1 MNAPSA
7 GTAKNPLS
15 RLAGARTRG
24 SLVFRL
30 YAVSIVQLILV
41 AAAVLSVG
49 ALIGRAHPPGPPIH
63 EHFEPGRGPRGF
75 GEPPPG
81 APAHIERHFRGP
93 RPVRGGPGPLA
104 PLITFL
110 GFGVVIVAAGA
121 FLTARWIVR
130 PLKQLSRAAEAL
142 GAGDLRARVGLSRA
156 DEFGDLGRAF
166 DEMAERVQRLL
177 LAEKELLANVSHEL
191 KTPLARIRVAL
202 DIAAEG
208 DAETARSSLREIAL
222 DLSELEVIIED
233 ILVATRLEL
242 AAGTTGAKLPLHLA
256 LVDAAHIAEQAA
268 ERFKARHPKRP
279 LSLELER
286 GLSRVLADPV
296 LFRRVLDNLLENA
309 HKYCPDLQRPV
320 GLALERAEA
329 GVRFRV
335 RDYGIGIASEDLP
348 RIFSAFFRSE
358 RSRSRGT
365 GGVGLGL
372 TLVKQIVDAHGGSV
386 SVTSESPGT
395 TVSVEL
401 PFAPAD

>member
-1 MNAPSA
+1 
-7 GTAKNPLS
+7 
-15 RLAGARTRG
+15 
-24 SLVFRL
+24 L

-41 AAAVLSVG
+41 ATAVLSVG
-49 ALIGRAHPPGPPIH
+49 ALIGRPHPPEPPSHGRFEPLREPRHEFGGPPDAM
-63 EHFEPGRGPRGF
+63 GNSG
-75 GEPPPG
+75 
-81 APAHIERHFRGP
+81 RHFRGP
-93 RPVRGGPGPLA
+93 HRGPGPLA
-104 PLITFL
+104 PLLTFF
-110 GFGVVIVAAGA
+110 GFGIVIVAAGA

-130 PLKQLSRAAEAL
+130 PLKELSRAAEAL

-156 DEFGDLGRAF
+156 DEFGDLGKAF
-166 DEMAERVQRLL
+166 DEMAERIQRLL

-208 DAETARSSLREIAL
+208 DAETARGSLTEIAL

-242 AAGTTGAKLPLHLA
+242 AAGTAGARLPLHLA
-256 LVDAAHIAEQAA
+256 LVDAAQIAEQAA
-268 ERFKARHPKRP
+268 ERFKARHPKRA

-286 GLSRVLADPV
+286 GLEKVLADPV

-309 HKYCPDLQRPV
+309 HKYCPDLERPI
-320 GLALERAEA
+320 GLALERAGQ

-335 RDYGIGIASEDLP
+335 RDQGIGIASEDLP

-372 TLVKQIVDAHGGSV
+372 TLVKQIVDSHGGSI
-386 SVTSESPGT
+386 SVTAESPGT

-401 PFAPAD
+401 PFAPVD